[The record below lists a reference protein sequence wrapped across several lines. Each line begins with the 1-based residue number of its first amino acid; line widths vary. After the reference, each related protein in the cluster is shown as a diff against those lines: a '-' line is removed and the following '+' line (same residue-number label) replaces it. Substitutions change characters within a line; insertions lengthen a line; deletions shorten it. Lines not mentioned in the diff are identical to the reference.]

1 MKETK
6 RTEAEKKYFRDRLST
21 IEGQVRGII
30 GMIDND
36 RYCGDVLVQISAIS
50 NSLKSLSEKMLK
62 GHLTNC
68 LASEI
73 KKNNNEAIN
82 EVIELFQKIK

>member
-50 NSLKSLSEKMLK
+50 NSLKS
-62 GHLTNC
+62 
-68 LASEI
+68 
-73 KKNNNEAIN
+73 
-82 EVIELFQKIK
+82 

>member
-1 MKETK
+1 MTV
-6 RTEAEKKYFRDRLST
+6 
-21 IEGQVRGII
+21 I
-30 GMIDND
+30 
-36 RYCGDVLVQISAIS
+36 QISAIS

-62 GHLTNC
+62 DHLTNC

>member
-1 MKETK
+1 
-6 RTEAEKKYFRDRLST
+6 
-21 IEGQVRGII
+21 
-30 GMIDND
+30 
-36 RYCGDVLVQISAIS
+36 
-50 NSLKSLSEKMLK
+50 MLK
-62 GHLTNC
+62 DHLTNC